1 MPKVSAIVLAAGL
14 SRRMGSENKLFL
26 PVQGKPMLLHGL
38 EQIERSNIQELIV
51 VTSERSIA
59 GIPEN
64 YQPILNPDYEKG
76 MTTSIQKGVAAATAS
91 NGYMICLGDQPTIK
105 TEDYDQIIRAFDQAY
120 AKDTKSIVVPFHEGK
135 RGNPVIFSASYKT
148 EILNHQNME
157 GCKGIIQEN
166 AQHIVRV
173 SLSNAGI
180 LTDIDTP
187 EDYRNSQDLFF

>member
-1 MPKVSAIVLAAGL
+1 
-14 SRRMGSENKLFL
+14 
-26 PVQGKPMLLHGL
+26 
-38 EQIERSNIQELIV
+38 
-51 VTSERSIA
+51 
-59 GIPEN
+59 
-64 YQPILNPDYEKG
+64 
-76 MTTSIQKGVAAATAS
+76 
-91 NGYMICLGDQPTIK
+91 MICLGDQPTIK